1 MKANEKIL
9 RYFLISIAIGVAVF
23 VFFHAQSLNVEN
35 FDSSSMNWAV
45 WLIISLAIVPVTLYG
60 IFLVVYANMAYS

>member
-1 MKANEKIL
+1 MKSNDKIL
-9 RYFLISIAIGVAVF
+9 QYFLISIAIGVAVF
-23 VFFHAQSLNVEN
+23 VFVHARSLSVEN

-60 IFLVVYANMAYS
+60 IFLVVYASTIYS

>member
-23 VFFHAQSLNVEN
+23 VFFHTRLLNMEN

-45 WLIISLAIVPVTLYG
+45 LLIISLAIVPVTLYG
-60 IFLVVYANMAYS
+60 IFLVVYASAR

>member
-1 MKANEKIL
+1 
-9 RYFLISIAIGVAVF
+9 
-23 VFFHAQSLNVEN
+23 
-35 FDSSSMNWAV
+35 MNWAV